1 MKYLVAKFTIS
12 DKKGLDIRSSEV
24 MQTARDL
31 LASLV
36 AEVGF
41 ESFEDSP
48 NGLDGYVQEGLF
60 QQSSLDQVLED
71 FPIPSLHI
79 TYVVEKVKD
88 TDWNATWEE
97 EGFEPIVI
105 DNRCVIH
112 DLIRPVTVSCP
123 LDIVID
129 ARQAFGTGTHETT
142 RMIVS
147 ALLDMDLTD
156 KRVLDCGCGTGIL
169 SIVAAKC
176 GAREVKGYDI
186 DEWSTRNTEHN
197 AALNEVSQIEVL
209 HGDVHV
215 LSHVSGVFDIVLAN
229 INRNI
234 LLEDMPK
241 FREVMTHGSILII
254 SGFYQEDSHM
264 LAEKAGTLGMTLRD
278 SISENHWCM
287 MQFVIE

>member
-1 MKYLVAKFTIS
+1 MKYLVAKFTFS
-12 DKKGLDIRSSEV
+12 DKKGNNIPSSEV

-31 LASLV
+31 LASLIG
-36 AEVGF
+36 EIGF
-41 ESFEDSP
+41 ESFEDSL
-48 NGLDGYVQEGLF
+48 NGLNGYVQEGLF
-60 QQSSLDQVLED
+60 QKAPLDQIIRE
-71 FPIPSLHI
+71 FPIDSLLI
-79 TYVVEKVKD
+79 TYVVEEVED
-88 TDWNATWEE
+88 TDWNATCEE
-97 EGFEPIVI
+97 EGFDPIVI
-105 DNRCVIH
+105 GNRCVIH
-112 DLIRPVTVSCP
+112 DLIRPVTASYP
-123 LDIVID
+123 LDIVFE

-147 ALLDMDLTD
+147 TLLDMELTD

-176 GAREVKGYDI
+176 GAHEVMGYDI

-197 AALNEVSQIEVL
+197 AALNGVSQIEVL
-209 HGDVHV
+209 QGDVHV

-234 LLEDMPK
+234 LFEDMPK

-254 SGFYQEDSHM
+254 SGFYQDDSQM
-264 LAEKAGTLGMTLRD
+264 LAEKAGTLGMTLRHTVT
-278 SISENHWCM
+278 ENNWCM